1 MARPSKYTP
10 EVVKRVTD
18 AIKLGATYELA
29 AAYAGIAESTFY
41 DWQAKKPE
49 FSEAVKSAEGTA
61 AVGWLARIEQAASAG
76 NWTAA
81 AWKLER
87 RYPEMYGRT
96 VQDQRHSDLRTH
108 AEQVAAELG
117 LDADA
122 RARLIDYAAEKKQR
136 RAS

>member
-49 FSEAVKSAEGTA
+49 FSEQVK
-61 AVGWLARIEQAASAG
+61 
-76 NWTAA
+76 A

>member
-1 MARPSKYTP
+1 MARPTKYTP
-10 EVVKRVTD
+10 EVVGKVTQ

-41 DWQAKKPE
+41 DWQARKPE

-96 VQDQRHSDLRTH
+96 VQDHRVKDSEIE
-108 AEQVAAELG
+108 AAAERLAQRTG
-117 LDADA
+117 VPKDRAIVDIRERLKA
-122 RARLIDYAAEKKQR
+122 RTG
-136 RAS
+136 

>member
-49 FSEAVKSAEGTA
+49 FSEQVKAAEGTA

-87 RYPEMYGRT
+87 RYPEQYGRT
-96 VQDQRHSDLRTH
+96 VSDHRIIERAIDQLVAEEGLT
-108 AEQVAAELG
+108 AEQ
-117 LDADA
+117 
-122 RARLIDYAAEKKQR
+122 RARVIDMATRKRVA
-136 RAS
+136 